1 MVHFKVFLI
10 FIGFIICSPTF
21 ADDKSLIYT
30 VDMTKLLKLT
40 DPGRKIISE
49 NNNSRK
55 RLQKENDTLESE
67 LLFEEK
73 TLSNLRKTLAVEEFR
88 KRAIAFDEK
97 VIAIRKEQA
106 RKEKIL
112 NDEIRKQ
119 EAIFFKAIYPIL
131 YAILTD
137 RGGVIL
143 LDQANVVL
151 WDSSVDITTHA
162 IDVINRDFGNS
173 IDNK

>member
-1 MVHFKVFLI
+1 MIHLKVFLI
-10 FIGFIICSPTF
+10 FIGFIICLPSF
-21 ADDKSLIYT
+21 ADDKSLIFT

-55 RLQKENDTLESE
+55 RLQKENDTLESK

-119 EAIFFKAIYPIL
+119 EAIFFKAIYPLL
-131 YAILTD
+131 YEILTD

-143 LDQANVVL
+143 LDQTKVVL

-162 IDVINRDFGNS
+162 IDMINRDFGNS
-173 IDNK
+173 IDNN

>member
-1 MVHFKVFLI
+1 MIHFKVFLI
-10 FIGFIICSPTF
+10 FIGFIICSPSF

-88 KRAIAFDEK
+88 ERAIAFDER

-119 EAIFFKAIYPIL
+119 EAIFFKAIYPLL

-143 LDQANVVL
+143 LDQTNVVL

-162 IDVINRDFGNS
+162 IDIINRDFGNS
-173 IDNK
+173 IDNN

>member
-1 MVHFKVFLI
+1 MIYFKVFLI
-10 FIGFIICSPTF
+10 FISFIICSTSF

-49 NNNSRK
+49 NNSSRK

-73 TLSNLRKTLAVEEFR
+73 TLSNLRKTLTVEEFR
-88 KRAIAFDEK
+88 KRATAFDQR

-106 RKEKIL
+106 RKEKVL

-119 EAIFFKAIYPIL
+119 EAIFFKAIYPLL

-143 LDQANVVL
+143 LDQTNVVL
-151 WDSSVDITTHA
+151 WDSSVDITAHA
-162 IDVINRDFGNS
+162 IDMINREFGNS
-173 IDNK
+173 IDNN